1 MITGNIQSCEKY
13 NNVHKD
19 FEKVFDYLRNTINQ
33 EHAIRADLADGVW
46 VNAPS
51 TPESDSTSTTFEA
64 HRKYLDIHYIISG
77 KEAFGYSN
85 VDYLTTT
92 KEYNEAEDYELLEG
106 EISTVILNEGD
117 FCIVF
122 PEDAHIPC
130 MQKLSDNLVRVVAK
144 IKCAE

>member
-1 MITGNIQSCEKY
+1 MITGNIKSCEKY

-19 FEKVFDYLRNTINQ
+19 FEKVFDYLKNNLNKESTG
-33 EHAIRADLADGVW
+33 RADLADGVW

-51 TPESDSTSTTFEA
+51 APTSDGTSTTFEA

-85 VDYLTTT
+85 VESLTTT
-92 KEYNEAEDYELLEG
+92 KEYSENEDYELLEG
-106 EISTVILNEGD
+106 EISTIILNEGD

-144 IKCAE
+144 IKYAE